1 MTERYYREEEHFHS
15 RDRKQ
20 SRKDRRHA
28 QETDRSKFKKSD
40 LKEEGEPPPEDP
52 NLKPGRVTAITG
64 EGVRVNVEG
73 TEFLCTLK
81 GFVKKEKMQ
90 MKNPVAVGDLVRMLP
105 TSATEGSIAFIEKRF
120 SILSRTDVTG
130 KQEQLIAVNI
140 DQVLITSSLL
150 QPPLKPALID
160 RYLIATERGNM
171 HPVILIN
178 KIDQF
183 DSASEDVKLLYREFL
198 VAYERLGY
206 PILSISTVDGTGL
219 EGLREILKNKTSVF
233 SGQSGVGKSS
243 LLNAAF
249 EFDLPI
255 GNLTQKT
262 YKGSHTTTTARLLPL
277 PHGGFCID
285 TPGIRSFG
293 VWNLQKED
301 VVRHFREFEPYVH
314 ECRYPDC
321 THLIEPSCAVQE
333 ALETGKLSPIRFE
346 SYQTLLDEIE
356 GLDRRTKRKLEQEP

>member
-1 MTERYYREEEHFHS
+1 MNERYFHEEEHFHS

-40 LKEEGEPPPEDP
+40 MKQDDEPPPDDP
-52 NLKPGRVTAITG
+52 NLRRGRVTAISG
-64 EGVRVNVEG
+64 EGVRVDLDG

-81 GFVKKEKMQ
+81 GLMKKEKMQ
-90 MKNPVAVGDLVRMLP
+90 LKNPIAVGDFVRVLP
-105 TSATEGSIAFIEKRF
+105 TAESEGSIAYIEKRF
-120 SILSRTDVTG
+120 SILSRTDISG

-150 QPPLKPALID
+150 QPLLKPALID
-160 RYLIATERGNM
+160 RYLIATEKGNM

-178 KIDQF
+178 KIDQL
-183 DSASEDVKLLYREFL
+183 DEAPQEVKQLYRDFL
-198 VAYERLGY
+198 EAYERLGY
-206 PILSISTVDGTGL
+206 PILSISTVDGTGIDH
-219 EGLREILKNKTSVF
+219 LRSIMKNKASVF

-249 EFDLPI
+249 QFDLPI
-255 GNLTQKT
+255 GDLTQKT

-277 PHGGFCID
+277 PDGGFCID

-301 VVRHFREFEPYVH
+301 LTRHFREFEPYAH
-314 ECRYPDC
+314 KCRYPNC
-321 THLIEPSCAVQE
+321 SHLIEPSCGVQE
-333 ALETGKLSPIRFE
+333 ALAKEKLSSIRFE

-356 GLDRRTKRKLEQEP
+356 GLDQRTKRKMEQEP